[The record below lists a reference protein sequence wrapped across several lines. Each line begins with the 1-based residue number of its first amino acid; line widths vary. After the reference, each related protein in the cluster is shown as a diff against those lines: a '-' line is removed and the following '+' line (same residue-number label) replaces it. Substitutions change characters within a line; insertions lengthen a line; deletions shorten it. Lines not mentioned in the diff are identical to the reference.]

1 MARNASRPLKHRTHA
16 VAALVLGGWLALP
29 FMALASQPLT
39 LYGIVDLSLYHQKL
53 SRAQRAIGGAVN
65 GSELGMTSGVL
76 SGSRWGLKG
85 SEQISTDLSID
96 FVLEGGVNAQNG
108 TLAQGGLAFG
118 RQSTLGVSS
127 DRWGTLQFGRRG
139 NFAYTYMVPIDPFAV
154 SGSQAGMGTSFGSSN
169 GVRPNN
175 LIMYE
180 TSTIHGWQG
189 GIGYSFNT
197 GFSAIYANDPNATG
211 QSGTNY
217 FGNTENMRMLTA
229 GLHYKQG
236 PVMLMLSYDQVFG
249 ASQVIGASGQTV
261 SNVNQASP
269 KAWIL
274 GGSYDFKLAK
284 ISAVIGQTFDGVFF
298 GQGAGAGGYSTPL
311 NTFSDGNN
319 ILFAQSIRSFQY
331 ALGASIPAGPSSKV
345 FLSWQGLKPSGSLKS
360 DNQLATQNVY
370 SAAYIYSLSK
380 RTDLYVWGSYG
391 HNYQTF
397 STAKSSVIG
406 TGIRHLF

>member
-1 MARNASRPLKHRTHA
+1 
-16 VAALVLGGWLALP
+16 
-29 FMALASQPLT
+29 
-39 LYGIVDLSLYHQKL
+39 
-53 SRAQRAIGGAVN
+53 
-65 GSELGMTSGVL
+65 
-76 SGSRWGLKG
+76 
-85 SEQISTDLSID
+85 
-96 FVLEGGVNAQNG
+96 
-108 TLAQGGLAFG
+108 
-118 RQSTLGVSS
+118 
-127 DRWGTLQFGRRG
+127 
-139 NFAYTYMVPIDPFAV
+139 
-154 SGSQAGMGTSFGSSN
+154 
-169 GVRPNN
+169 
-175 LIMYE
+175 
-180 TSTIHGWQG
+180 
-189 GIGYSFNT
+189 
-197 GFSAIYANDPNATG
+197 
-211 QSGTNY
+211 
-217 FGNTENMRMLTA
+217 MRMLTA